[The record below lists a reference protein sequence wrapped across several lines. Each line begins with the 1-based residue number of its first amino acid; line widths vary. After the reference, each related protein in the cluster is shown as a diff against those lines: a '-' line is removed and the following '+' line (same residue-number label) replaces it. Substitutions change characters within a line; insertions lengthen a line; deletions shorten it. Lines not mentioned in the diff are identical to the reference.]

1 MTVRLAAA
9 AVLLAV
15 IAFVL
20 LGCGDGSNGSNPT
33 DVPVPTN
40 SQGTPLSFEEAR
52 DALAQRLDAIGP
64 NVGSVPP
71 DVRQELLIQ
80 CGQLTS
86 YADRQTVAQLCNA
99 INEAFERG
107 DPGLIDIVVRE
118 LQALEPK

>member
-9 AVLLAV
+9 AVFLAA

-20 LGCGDGSNGSNPT
+20 LGCGDGSNGGNPT
-33 DVPVPTN
+33 NVPPPAN

-71 DVRQELLIQ
+71 DVQQELLIQ
-80 CGQLTS
+80 CGQLTN
-86 YADRQTVAQLCNA
+86 YADRQTVAPLCNA
-99 INEAFERG
+99 INTGFERA

-118 LQALEPK
+118 LGALKAK